1 MKNIGKILFAVL
13 VSLLVLGFAGTS
25 FGQGPFVKD
34 EIVVKFKPGVSEE
47 TIKGINQ
54 RQGTAVFYVS
64 KQGKFSRLRVPAGK
78 TVEELV
84 DIYNKNPYVEYAEPN
99 YIAQA
104 FWIPNDPLYPY
115 QWNFYNDK
123 YGGIN
128 VESAW
133 EVNTGDSSVV
143 VAVIDTGVAYE
154 DYIDTA
160 ARGRNRT
167 VTYEQAPDL
176 AETNFVPG
184 YDFVND
190 DSHPNDDEGH
200 GTHVTGTIAQS
211 TNNNIGVAGIAFNTS
226 IMPVKVLDSRG
237 SGTYTDI
244 ADGIYFAANNGADII
259 SMSLGGSSASI
270 TMEEAL
276 AYAYN
281 KGVTIVA
288 AAGNDGT
295 DVISYPAAYN
305 AYVIAVGATRYDE
318 TLAYYSNYGP
328 DLDIVAPGGD
338 TNVDQNGDGF
348 GDGILQQTFGSSP
361 TDWGYFYYQGTSMAT
376 PHVAGVAALVIA
388 SGVTGPDNVR
398 QVLQSTA
405 KDLGA
410 PGWDATYGW
419 GRVDAAA
426 ALGYTAE
433 PVHNVAVTKITA
445 PASALSGDTVSINVT
460 AANPG
465 DFYETFTLTLTDV
478 TDGVE
483 IGSRS
488 IALTSGASTTE
499 TFYWDTLNATPGDHL
514 LKASASVVAGETN
527 TSDNSKTV
535 TVTITTNIVEP
546 PSMHIASIDMA
557 LQTTSRRNITSALA
571 TVTVADANG
580 APVAGATVSGYW
592 SGATSDSDY
601 GTTDAAGKVTLV
613 SDGVRRPASGT
624 TFTFTVSNVTL
635 NGWIYN
641 PDANNETSD
650 SITVP

>member
-1 MKNIGKILFAVL
+1 MKSIRNILFAAL
-13 VSLLVLGFAGTS
+13 VSFFVLGFAGTS

-34 EIVVKFKPGVSEE
+34 EIVVKFKPGVSEG
-47 TIKGINQ
+47 TIKKINQ
-54 RQGTAVFYVS
+54 GHGTSAFYVS
-64 KQGKFSRLRVPAGK
+64 KQGKFRRLKVPAGE

-84 DIYNKNPYVEYAEPN
+84 KIYNKNPYVEYAEPN
-99 YIAQA
+99 YIAHA
-104 FWIPNDPLYPY
+104 FWTPNDPLYPY

-128 VESAW
+128 MKSAW
-133 EVNTGDSSVV
+133 EVGTGDSSVV

-154 DYIDTA
+154 DYIDSS

-167 VTYEQAPDL
+167 ITYEQAPDL

-184 YDFVND
+184 YDFVNN

-211 TNNNIGVAGIAFNTS
+211 TNNNTGVAGIAFNTS

-237 SGTYTDI
+237 SGTYTEI
-244 ADGIYFAANNGADII
+244 ADGIYFAANNGADVIN
-259 SMSLGGSSASI
+259 MSLGGSSAS
-270 TMEEAL
+270 TTLKDAL
-276 AYAYN
+276 AYAYK

-288 AAGNDGT
+288 AAGNDGS

-328 DLDIVAPGGD
+328 DLDLVAPGGD
-338 TNVDQNGDGF
+338 TNVDQNGDGY

-361 TDWGYFYYQGTSMAT
+361 TDWGYYYYEGTSMAS

-410 PGWDATYGW
+410 PGWDKTYGW

-433 PVHNVAVTKITA
+433 PIHNIAVTRITA
-445 PASALSGDTVSINVT
+445 PASALSGDPVSIDVT
-460 AANPG
+460 VANPG
-465 DFYETFTLTLTDV
+465 NFYETFSLTLTDV
-478 TDGVE
+478 TDSVE

-488 IALTSGASTTE
+488 VTLTSGASTTE
-499 TFYWDTLNATPGDHL
+499 TFYWDTVNATLGNHL
-514 LKASASVVAGETN
+514 LKADASVVAGEAN
-527 TSDNSKTV
+527 TSDNSRTV
-535 TVTITTNIVEP
+535 TVTITDIIEQ
-546 PSMHIASIDMA
+546 PSIHVARIDMA
-557 LQTTSRRNITSALA
+557 LQTTSRRRLTSALA
-571 TVTVADANG
+571 TVTIVDANG
-580 APVAGATVSGYW
+580 SPVAGARVSGYW

-601 GTTDAAGKVTLV
+601 GTTNTAGKVTLV
-613 SDGVRRPASGT
+613 SDGVRRAASGT
-624 TFTFTVSNVTL
+624 TFTFTVRDVTL
-635 NGWIYN
+635 SGWVYN
-641 PDANNETSD
+641 PDVNIETRD
-650 SITVP
+650 SIKVP

>member
-1 MKNIGKILFAVL
+1 MESIRNILFAVL
-13 VSLLVLGFAGTS
+13 VSLLVFGFTGTS

-47 TIKGINQ
+47 TIERIN
-54 RQGTAVFYVS
+54 RSHGTSVFYVS
-64 KQGKFSRLRVPAGK
+64 KQGKFSRLKVPAGK
-78 TVEELV
+78 SVEELV
-84 DIYNKNPYVEYAEPN
+84 EIYNNNPYVEYAEPN
-99 YIAQA
+99 YIAHA
-104 FWIPNDPLYPY
+104 FWVPNDPLYPY

-128 VESAW
+128 MESAW
-133 EVNTGDSSVV
+133 EVSTGDRSVV

-176 AETNFVPG
+176 AETNFVAG

-190 DSHPNDDEGH
+190 DPHPNDDEGH

-237 SGTYTDI
+237 AGTYTDI
-244 ADGIYFAANNGADII
+244 ADGIYFAANNGADVIN
-259 SMSLGGSSASI
+259 MSLGGSSAST
-270 TMEEAL
+270 TMEDAL

-288 AAGNDGT
+288 AAGNDGS

-328 DLDIVAPGGD
+328 GLDLVAPGGD

-348 GDGILQQTFGSSP
+348 GDGILQQTFGNSP
-361 TDWGYFYYQGTSMAT
+361 TDWGYYYYQGTSMAT

-410 PGWDATYGW
+410 PGRDNTYGW

-433 PVHNVAVTKITA
+433 PVHNIAVTNISA
-445 PASALSGDTVSINVT
+445 PATAVSGDTVTVDVT
-460 AANPG
+460 VTNPG

-483 IGSRS
+483 VGSRS
-488 IALTSGASTTE
+488 VSLTPGASSTE
-499 TFYWDTLNATPGDHL
+499 TFYWDTADVSPGDHI
-514 LKASASVVAGETN
+514 LKASASVVAGEAN
-527 TSDNSKTV
+527 TTDNSKSV
-535 TVTITTNIVEP
+535 TVTIVNTVEQP
-546 PSMHIASIDMA
+546 TMHVASIDMA

-571 TVTVADANG
+571 TVTIADANDS
-580 APVAGATVSGYW
+580 PVAGATVAGYW

-601 GTTDAAGKVTLV
+601 GTTDTAGRVTLV
-613 SDGVRRPASGT
+613 SDGIRRPASGT
-624 TFTFTVSNVTL
+624 TFTFTVTNVVL
-635 NGWIYN
+635 SGWIYT
-641 PDANNETSD
+641 PEANTETSD
-650 SITVP
+650 SITVR

>member
-1 MKNIGKILFAVL
+1 MKSIRRILFAAL
-13 VSLLVLGFAGTS
+13 VSFLVLGFAGTS

-34 EIVVKFKPGVSEE
+34 EIVVKFKAGVSEG
-47 TIKGINQ
+47 TIKKINQ
-54 RQGTAVFYVS
+54 GHGTSAFYVS
-64 KQGKFSRLRVPAGK
+64 KQGKFRRLKVPAGE

-84 DIYNKNPYVEYAEPN
+84 KIYNKNPYVEYAEPN
-99 YIAQA
+99 YIAHA
-104 FWIPNDPLYPY
+104 FWTPNDPLYPY

-128 VESAW
+128 MKSAW
-133 EVNTGDSSVV
+133 EVGTGDSSVV

-154 DYIDTA
+154 DYIDSS

-167 VTYEQAPDL
+167 ITYEQAPDL

-184 YDFVND
+184 YDFVNN

-211 TNNNIGVAGIAFNTS
+211 TNNNTGVAGIAFNTS

-237 SGTYTDI
+237 SGTYTEI
-244 ADGIYFAANNGADII
+244 ADGIYFAANNGADVIN
-259 SMSLGGSSASI
+259 MSLGGSSAS
-270 TMEEAL
+270 TTLKDAL
-276 AYAYN
+276 AYAYK

-288 AAGNDGT
+288 AAGNDGS

-328 DLDIVAPGGD
+328 DLDLVAPGGD
-338 TNVDQNGDGF
+338 TNVDQNGDGY

-361 TDWGYFYYQGTSMAT
+361 TDWGYYYYEGTSMAS

-410 PGWDATYGW
+410 PGWDKTYGW

-433 PVHNVAVTKITA
+433 PIHNIAVTRITA
-445 PASALSGDTVSINVT
+445 PASALSGDPVSIEVT
-460 AANPG
+460 VANPG
-465 DFYETFTLTLTDV
+465 NFYETFSLTLTDV
-478 TDGVE
+478 TDSVE

-488 IALTSGASTTE
+488 VTLTSGASTTE
-499 TFYWDTLNATPGDHL
+499 TFYWDTVNATLGNHL
-514 LKASASVVAGETN
+514 LKADASVVAGEAN
-527 TSDNSKTV
+527 TSDNSRTV
-535 TVTITTNIVEP
+535 TVTITDIIEQ
-546 PSMHIASIDMA
+546 PSIHVARIDMA
-557 LQTTSRRNITSALA
+557 LQTTSRRRLTSALA
-571 TVTVADANG
+571 TVTIVDANRS
-580 APVAGATVSGYW
+580 PVAGARVSGYW

-601 GTTDAAGKVTLV
+601 GTTNTAGKVTLV
-613 SDGVRRPASGT
+613 SDGVRRAASGT
-624 TFTFTVSNVTL
+624 TFTFTVRDVTL
-635 NGWIYN
+635 SGWAYN
-641 PDANNETSD
+641 PDVNIETRD
-650 SITVP
+650 SIKVP

>member
-1 MKNIGKILFAVL
+1 MRRILFAAL
-13 VSLLVLGFAGTS
+13 VSFLVLGFAGTS

-34 EIVVKFKPGVSEE
+34 EIVVKFKAGVSEG
-47 TIKGINQ
+47 TIKKINQ
-54 RQGTAVFYVS
+54 GHGTSAFYVS
-64 KQGKFSRLRVPAGK
+64 KQGKFRRLKVPAGE

-84 DIYNKNPYVEYAEPN
+84 KIYNKNPYVEYAEPN
-99 YIAQA
+99 YIAHA
-104 FWIPNDPLYPY
+104 FWTPNDPLYPY

-128 VESAW
+128 MKSAW
-133 EVNTGDSSVV
+133 EVGTGDSSVV

-154 DYIDTA
+154 DYIDSS

-167 VTYEQAPDL
+167 ITYEQAPDL

-184 YDFVND
+184 YDFVNN

-211 TNNNIGVAGIAFNTS
+211 TNNNTGVAGIAFNTS

-237 SGTYTDI
+237 SGTYTEI
-244 ADGIYFAANNGADII
+244 ADGIYFAANNGADVIN
-259 SMSLGGSSASI
+259 MSLGGSSAS
-270 TMEEAL
+270 TTLKDAL
-276 AYAYN
+276 AYAYK

-288 AAGNDGT
+288 AAGNDGS

-328 DLDIVAPGGD
+328 DLDLVAPGGD
-338 TNVDQNGDGF
+338 TNVDQNGDGY

-361 TDWGYFYYQGTSMAT
+361 TDWGYYYYEGTSMAS

-410 PGWDATYGW
+410 PGWDKTYGW

-433 PVHNVAVTKITA
+433 PIHNIAVTRITA
-445 PASALSGDTVSINVT
+445 PASALSGDPVSIEVT
-460 AANPG
+460 VANPG
-465 DFYETFTLTLTDV
+465 NFYETFSLTLTDV
-478 TDGVE
+478 TDSVE

-488 IALTSGASTTE
+488 VTLTSGASTTE
-499 TFYWDTLNATPGDHL
+499 TFYWDTVNATLGNHL
-514 LKASASVVAGETN
+514 LKADASVVAGEAN
-527 TSDNSKTV
+527 TSDNSRTV
-535 TVTITTNIVEP
+535 TVTITDIIEQ
-546 PSMHIASIDMA
+546 PSIHVARIDMA
-557 LQTTSRRNITSALA
+557 LQTTSRRRLTSALA
-571 TVTVADANG
+571 TVTIVDANRS
-580 APVAGATVSGYW
+580 PVAGARVSGYW

-601 GTTDAAGKVTLV
+601 GTTNTAGKVTLV
-613 SDGVRRPASGT
+613 SDGVRRAASGT
-624 TFTFTVSNVTL
+624 TFTFTVRDVTL
-635 NGWIYN
+635 SGWAYN
-641 PDANNETSD
+641 PDVNIETRD
-650 SITVP
+650 SIKVP